1 VHPSE
6 LIPAHQALLAHNAT
20 VYVAGRDQAKAKK
33 AIDELQVSTGKE
45 ARFLELDLG
54 SLQSVKAAAAE
65 LAAKEPAVHL
75 LFNNALVF
83 LSSCGWAAETDEYF
97 SGVMNPPMEKLTAD
111 VYDLQWGTN
120 VLG

>member
-1 VHPSE
+1 VHLSE
-6 LIPAHQALLAHNAT
+6 LIHTHQALLAHNAT
-20 VYVAGRDQAKAKK
+20 VYVAGRDHAKAAK

-75 LFNNALVF
+75 LFNNA
-83 LSSCGWAAETDEYF
+83 
-97 SGVMNPPMEKLTAD
+97 
-111 VYDLQWGTN
+111 
-120 VLG
+120 